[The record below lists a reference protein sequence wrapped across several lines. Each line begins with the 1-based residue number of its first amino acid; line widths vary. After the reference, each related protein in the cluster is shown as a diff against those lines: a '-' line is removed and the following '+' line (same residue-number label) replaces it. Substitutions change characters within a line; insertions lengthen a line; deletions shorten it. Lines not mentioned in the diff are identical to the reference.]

1 MRRNVNY
8 RKLERQLIGG
18 CSRDKSKIV
27 RKQFGK
33 QLTST
38 QYHNLHKNAEIIL
51 THPTMR
57 YLKVFILGNNIKVV
71 DTLRLISL
79 NMIEGDYV
87 KFYYEGKTISL
98 HRFIAECKYNRMLEE
113 GEEVHHLNQKTLD
126 SHPRNLL
133 VVTGEQHRF
142 LHKMLK
148 EIKK

>member
-33 QLTST
+33 HLTST

-51 THPTMR
+51 THPTMK

-71 DTLRLISL
+71 DTLRLVSL
-79 NMIEGDYV
+79 NMIEGDYT
-87 KFYYEGKTISL
+87 KFYYEGKTITL
-98 HRFIAECKYNRMLEE
+98 HRFIAECKYNRTLKE

-126 SHPRNLL
+126 AHPRNLIIL
-133 VVTGEQHRF
+133 DSEQHKL
-142 LHKMLK
+142 LHRVLR
-148 EIKK
+148 EIKG